1 MIGIINYGSGN
12 IASIKN
18 MLWRMSFTSA
28 YVSTPEQMMGCTKLI
43 LPGVGSFDTGMK
55 YLRDLGI
62 DQTLKELI
70 CQKNIPLLGICLGMQ
85 LLTKASEEGDSSG
98 LGLIDAHTMKFSF
111 PKEILRIPHMGW
123 NTIAPQKNILDIN
136 NRDRQCRF
144 YFAHS
149 YYVHCNNSDDIW
161 LTCNYGIEF
170 VAAFVH
176 GNIYGV
182 QFHPEK
188 SHVFGMQLLRN
199 FAELNNA

>member
-1 MIGIINYGSGN
+1 MIGIINYGLGN

-18 MLWRMSFTSA
+18 MLWRMSFASA

-55 YLRDLGI
+55 NLTDLGI
-62 DQTLKELI
+62 DQTLNELI
-70 CQKNIPLLGICLGMQ
+70 YLKNIPILGICLGMQ
-85 LLTKASEEGDSSG
+85 LLTKASEEGDFPG
-98 LGLIDAHTMKFSF
+98 LGLIDAYTVKFSF
-111 PKEILRIPHMGW
+111 PKESLRIPHMGW
-123 NTIAPQKNILDIN
+123 NTISPIKNVLGIN
-136 NRDRQCRF
+136 SSERQSRF

-149 YYVHCNNSDDIW
+149 YYVHCNSSEDIW
-161 LTCNYGIEF
+161 LTCKYGIEF
-170 VAAFVH
+170 VAAFIH

-199 FAELNNA
+199 FVELDNA